1 MAAVVPLW
9 RNGMAEFSTTAIGN
23 LRMNAQH
30 GSTIGR
36 NDLIIWG
43 IFAFHHQQ
51 HFRAIKVWS

>member
-43 IFAFHHQQ
+43 IFAFHH
-51 HFRAIKVWS
+51 